1 MMTGA
6 PTQWRLLRT
15 FPAQG
20 AWNMAVDEAILE
32 SAGTGA
38 VPPTIRLY
46 AWSPPCLSLGY
57 AQPTSDVN
65 FESLNS
71 FGWDIV
77 RRPTGGRAILHT
89 DELTYSISGMNLEP
103 QLVGSVLESYQRL
116 SLGLLEALRLM
127 GVEADTPGLSRD
139 SNPDSDFNPVCF
151 EVPSNYEITVAGKKL
166 IGSAQARRKSGVL
179 QHGSLPLYGDLT
191 RILGVLNF
199 SDTQT
204 RDAAKK
210 NLLDHATT
218 LEQAMGYKGDWWV
231 TSYAFEAAFKKTLNI
246 NLQKMDLT
254 PREGRRA
261 FELYNQKYN
270 HQDWT
275 MKR

>member
-1 MMTGA
+1 MTGA

-65 FESLNS
+65 FESLDS

-127 GVEADTPGLSRD
+127 GVEADTPRISSE
-139 SNPDSDFNPVCF
+139 SNPNSNFNPVCF

-191 RILGVLNF
+191 RILDVLNF
-199 SDTQT
+199 SAAQT

-210 NLLDHATT
+210 NLIDHATT

-231 TSYAFEAAFKKTLNI
+231 TSYAFEAAFKKTLKI